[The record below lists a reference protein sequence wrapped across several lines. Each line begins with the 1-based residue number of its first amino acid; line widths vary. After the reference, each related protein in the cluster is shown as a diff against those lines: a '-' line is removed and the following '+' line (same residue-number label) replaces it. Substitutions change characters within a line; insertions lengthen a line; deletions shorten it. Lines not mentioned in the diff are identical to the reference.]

1 MWTYLRLKHVRRTR
15 YVVHSAD
22 TQKGN
27 PVEEQLWSV
36 TYEVYLAR
44 LIVRLVVMLVYVLDA
59 RGIAYMI

>member
-1 MWTYLRLKHVRRTR
+1 MWTYIRLKHVRRTR
-15 YVVHSAD
+15 YVVYSAD

-44 LIVRLVVMLVYVLDA
+44 LIVRLVVMLLYVLDA